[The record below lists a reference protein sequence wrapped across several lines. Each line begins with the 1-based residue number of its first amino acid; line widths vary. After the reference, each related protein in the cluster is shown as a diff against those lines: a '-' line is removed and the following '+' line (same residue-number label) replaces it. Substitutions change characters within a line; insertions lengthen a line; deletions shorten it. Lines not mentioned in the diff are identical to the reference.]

1 MSGFFAAQAA
11 QSASFTGTPPK
22 SISGAIFHPCRLKI
36 ELNLA
41 LEPSQVLRGVTGRL
55 VVDPVCIS
63 LKTEHVPLLLQIW
76 QYIRYMD
83 SILAAF
89 GAEPCLEKSSS
100 TGSLNCKARTEFS
113 ESSDSSRVW
122 RASCADIRK
131 VVKILEEFIPEC
143 FMHFCDQMLSLV
155 CACRLQL
162 EVELCALHVGLVQSS
177 TDAELVII
185 LVEDVLVSLDRTLAG
200 FTTLGGAPSPLSGT
214 SASSAPTS
222 PITRCPRRREHFVV
236 HVGALSVDITST
248 ELARAATLLEPVCFV
263 LDLYEGHRHQP
274 SSCKVSWMNLNISSA
289 LIETMVSLY
298 NDASKRAASM
308 QHCEPDTSGGT
319 PVSLRCFS
327 PSAHSGS
334 SPAARPVLQRQF
346 SISSRQPQ
354 LSVWNLLGQDIAVTV
369 VETGGSSISEHISN
383 ESNGIVQMPW
393 CGIRTS
399 SAGDPRGWAVQL
411 RMAEVPEV
419 DVSLHLSAAAAIK
432 SVAVKPRYLTSS
444 SSISTSLRRLGSKF
458 RCNSSETNTS
468 TQSNLDMAMK
478 MAAPPPPLSGQ
489 CWILVRTEV
498 GSKLHELEVHISSV
512 LFLENRTSV
521 SISVAPYGTSLEN
534 FMELPPKS
542 RPRPVP
548 VSWLAMGPD
557 GKLPPT
563 LWAGVSDEVK
573 MPFFGS
579 SGSSLSMTA
588 VMSGVSGSTDSMER
602 WTWMRSQR
610 KRGMLQPLPLC
621 SRQQYSITQIA

>member
-1 MSGFFAAQAA
+1 MSKCFAAQAL
-11 QSASFTGTPPK
+11 QSVSFSGSPP
-22 SISGAIFHPCRLKI
+22 SSTDGAILHPCRLKI
-36 ELNLA
+36 ELNFA
-41 LEPSQVLRGVTGRL
+41 LEASQVLRGVTGRL
-55 VVDPVCIS
+55 VVDPMCIS

-76 QYIRYMD
+76 QYVRYLD
-83 SILAAF
+83 SLLAAF
-89 GAEPCLEKSSS
+89 GSEPGLEKSSS
-100 TGSLNCKARTEFS
+100 TGSLTCKAKTEFS
-113 ESSDSSRVW
+113 ESSEASQLW
-122 RASCADIRK
+122 RASFNDVHK
-131 VVKILEEFIPEC
+131 VLAVLGEFVPEC
-143 FMHFCDQMLSLV
+143 FMQLCDHMLSLV

-162 EVELCALHVGLVQSS
+162 EVELGALHVGLVQSS

-185 LVEDVLVSLDRTLAG
+185 LVEEVLVSLDRTLAG
-200 FTTLGGAPSPLSGT
+200 LASQLGGAPSPLSGT

-222 PITRCPRRREHFVV
+222 PVTRCPRRREHFMV

-289 LIETMVSLY
+289 LVETMVSLY
-298 NDASKRAASM
+298 NDASERAASM
-308 QHCEPDTSGGT
+308 KPFEIETPGAT

-327 PSAHSGS
+327 PSAHPGS
-334 SPAARPVLQRQF
+334 SPRDKRPVLQRQV

-354 LSVWNLLGQDIAVTV
+354 LLVWNLLGQDIALRV
-369 VETGGSSISEHISN
+369 VETGGADISEHIPTEKN
-383 ESNGIVQMPW
+383 CTVKMPW

-399 SAGDPRGWAVQL
+399 SAGDPRGWAVRL
-411 RMAEVPEV
+411 RMAEIPDV

-432 SVAVKPRYLTSS
+432 SVAVKPRYMTSS
-444 SSISTSLRRLGSKF
+444 SSISNSLRRLGSKF
-458 RCNSSETNTS
+458 RCNSTETNTS
-468 TQSNLDMAMK
+468 TQSNLDLSMR
-478 MAAPPPPLSGQ
+478 AAPPPSAMSG

-498 GSKLHELEVHISSV
+498 GSKLHELEVSISSV

-534 FMELPPKS
+534 FLELPPKS
-542 RPRPVP
+542 PPQPVP
-548 VSWLAMGPD
+548 VAWLATGSD

-563 LWAGVSDEVK
+563 LWAGVSEEIK

-602 WTWMRSQR
+602 CQGFRFEPF
-610 KRGMLQPLPLC
+610 KR
-621 SRQQYSITQIA
+621 